1 MSAATGST
9 IDGPSAEREALPI
22 SRLAVQRH
30 LLGLVAKAAIGLAV
44 LLAGFVKFE
53 PAPYE
58 IYMAALIP
66 IWALFGLRLATSIT
80 PLIVL
85 LVTFNIGGLLSMLV
99 MDKLYDT
106 PLYLAVSLFLAL
118 SAIFYAAVIRQR
130 PDVLQTIMVAWAAAG
145 VVTSLLGIAGFFG
158 VPGLDLFTRYGRATG
173 VFEDPNV
180 FGPFLVPPSL
190 YLLHRVVTGPV
201 GAMAFRAL
209 PLVIIVLG
217 IFFSFSRGAW
227 GLLLFSA
234 IVQLGLLLLHHRS
247 ARFRIRI
254 LILGLAGLALL
265 GVSIAVALQIP
276 AVAELFS
283 SRAQLVQDYDGGH
296 MGRFDRHIYGFK
308 LAMEYPLGI
317 GPLNF
322 GRMLGE
328 DTHNIWLKALMDYGW
343 LGFASWLLMIV
354 WSLVGGFRIM
364 FRQRIWQPF
373 LLVSWVALFGHTLLG
388 FIIDTDHWRHF
399 YLLLG
404 MVWGC
409 IALESRFHA
418 GTLDAE
424 GRRIGRPPPPAWSRA
439 VTDTQAAGR
448 PV

>member
-1 MSAATGST
+1 MIAGTSST
-9 IDGPSAEREALPI
+9 IGESSKGHPTSSV
-22 SRLAVQRH
+22 SRMAAQRH
-30 LLGLVAKAAIGLAV
+30 LIGLVAKAAIGLAV

-58 IYMAALIP
+58 LYMAALIP
-66 IWALFGLRLATSIT
+66 IWALFGLRLAASIT

-99 MDKLYDT
+99 MDELYDT
-106 PLYLAVSLFLAL
+106 PLYLAVSLFLAF

-130 PDVLQTIMVAWAAAG
+130 PDVLRTIMIAWAAAG
-145 VVTSLLGIAGFFG
+145 VVTSTLGIAGFFG

-190 YLLHRVVTGPV
+190 YLLHRVVTGPA
-201 GAMAFRAL
+201 GAMMLRAL
-209 PLVIIVLG
+209 PLLVIVLG

-227 GLLLFSA
+227 GLLIVSVA
-234 IVQLGLLLLHHRS
+234 IQLGLLLLHHRS
-247 ARFRIRI
+247 GRFRIRI
-254 LILGLAGLALL
+254 LILALAGFALL
-265 GVSIAVALQIP
+265 GLSIVVALQVP
-276 AVAELFS
+276 TVAELFS
-283 SRAQLVQDYDGGH
+283 TRAQLVQDYDGGR
-296 MGRFDRHIYGFK
+296 MGRFDRHVYGFK
-308 LAMEYPLGI
+308 LAMENPLGI

-328 DTHNIWLKALMDYGW
+328 DTHNVWLKALMGYGW
-343 LGFASWLLMIV
+343 LGFASWFIMIV
-354 WSLVGGFRIM
+354 WSLVAGFRIL
-364 FRQRIWQPF
+364 FRQRAWQPF
-373 LLVSWVALFGHTLLG
+373 LLVSWVALLGHTLLG

-409 IALESRFHA
+409 IALESRVQ
-418 GTLDAE
+418 GNTLDAD
-424 GRRIGRPPPPAWSRA
+424 GRRIGPAPPPAWTQFG
-439 VTDTQAAGR
+439 TDTR
-448 PV
+448 PARRDA